1 MVKKIIFSFLFVF
14 TLSSLFSQNKVET
27 LVVKTQTF
35 CDHCKACES
44 CAGKMETDLY
54 YVKGI
59 KFVNYNENDM
69 TITVKYKTKK
79 TSSDKIRLA
88 ISKLGFS
95 ADNVPA
101 DQSAYD
107 KLDDCCK
114 KK

>member
-1 MVKKIIFSFLFVF
+1 MLKKILVTLLFLLG
-14 TLSSLFSQNKVET
+14 LSPAFAQNKIET

-35 CDHCKACES
+35 CDHCKICET
-44 CAGKMETDLY
+44 CGLKMETDLY

-59 KFVNYNENDM
+59 KLVSYNEEDM

-79 TSSDKIRLA
+79 TNPDKIRTA

-101 DQSAYD
+101 DQLAYE

>member
-1 MVKKIIFSFLFVF
+1 MIKKIFFSFLFALSLN
-14 TLSSLFSQNKVET
+14 TLSAQNKIET

-59 KFVNYNENDM
+59 KLVTYNENDM

-79 TSSDKIRLA
+79 TSPDKIRVA

-95 ADNVPA
+95 ADNIPA

>member
-1 MVKKIIFSFLFVF
+1 MLQKISFIFLFFV
-14 TLSSLFSQNKVET
+14 SLNSFSQNKIET
-27 LVVKTQTF
+27 IVVKTQTF

-59 KFVNYNENDM
+59 KLVEYNENDM

-79 TSSDKIRLA
+79 TSPEKIRIA

-101 DQSAYD
+101 DVSAYE
-107 KLDDCCK
+107 KLDACCK